1 MAILR
6 MSEIRKMSLEEK
18 KKKLQELENELLRD
32 WSLVRSGGALE
43 NPGRVREIR
52 RAIARLK
59 TAIREET
66 G

>member
-6 MSEIRKMSLEEK
+6 MSDIRKMSLEEK
-18 KKKLQELENELLRD
+18 RKRLYELENELLRD
-32 WSLVRSGGALE
+32 LSLVKSGGALE

-52 RAIARLK
+52 RSIARLK
-59 TAIREET
+59 TAIREES

>member
-6 MSEIRKMSLEEK
+6 MSDIRKMSLEEK
-18 KKKLQELENELLRD
+18 RKRLYELENELLRD
-32 WSLVRSGGALE
+32 WSLVKSGGALE

-52 RAIARLK
+52 RSIARLK
-59 TAIREET
+59 TAIREES